1 MSKNSINLRDFK
13 VEGYDPFYTRSV
25 FFYIRNVG
33 ITSVSSFKEIDSL
46 KAQVKKAMLSDKLIS
61 DRIDKVELINGYFTE
76 LNIAF
81 RSLNKGVNEFAK
93 KRGGNDG

>member
-33 ITSVSSFKEIDSL
+33 ITAVSSLKEIDSL
-46 KAQVKKAMLSDKLIS
+46 KAQVKKAMFSDTLIS
-61 DRIDKVELINGYFTE
+61 DRIDKDKLVNRYFSK
-76 LNIAF
+76 LDSAF
-81 RSLNKGVNEFAK
+81 RSLNLKAK
-93 KRGGNDG
+93 